1 MVTYQ
6 CPACAAPLLEGSAM
20 CSVCKSDIDW
30 HGGRPEVTSAG
41 RALGRVAIYVLIAL
55 IAAGLVLA
63 ATVLFLANM

>member
-1 MVTYQ
+1 MVPYQ

-30 HGGRPEVTSAG
+30 HGGQPVVTSAG